1 MAAGPSTLPSSTTVP
16 HVPLPPLEP
25 TGRIWRRDLALNAW
39 VWTNFVI
46 VFALLAVSVTA
57 IPLLWPSMFDAAK
70 LWPFAGVLGL
80 VSVSAQVL
88 GPPKIGSLRNHLTV
102 LGAPILSSVGIV
114 LFAPHGVV
122 PVAAAAFG
130 GTFTASRIDSRRN
143 LGLHLVAGAVILLL
157 PLLLVELDQ
166 TSKMAII
173 AMAPATVALGVMS
186 ALVLEAVET
195 QGEELERLVRRDP
208 LTGVG
213 NQRLLDERLAY
224 ELERHERT
232 RSPLT
237 LLALDLNGFKEYNA
251 TLGRDAG
258 DRLLQRVA
266 EAVEG
271 GVTAKATVVR
281 TGGDE
286 FRVLLPDTSWDA
298 ADTLLDALRNAVSGA
313 AGDGPAISTGIGMAV
328 YPSDARDPAMLTE
341 IADTRL
347 SLEKSEIKAAREL
360 PDLWEPTVVPA
371 PILESET
378 TEPKLDTIG
387 GFTQVSR
394 TAIAVNPTVWLA
406 TGLMYALYT
415 VLVAASFVL
424 FSWPGLPGVLFCA
437 AMAIVSTTILLR
449 EPPQMDAWLN
459 QVVVATP
466 YAGSLLYAVIAP
478 DLIGGILGPIAF
490 AGPLVAVRLVD
501 RRQIITHFAVA
512 SAALGAFFLTGAL
525 PLPVELAPVPV
536 GLGLLLTAVVIW
548 SVGLSDMLHLECADA
563 QCEELDQLVRRDPI
577 TGLGNRR
584 FYAEQL
590 DHELRRSGRT
600 RRPFSLIAVDLDE
613 FGSIDDRNGPGAGD
627 DLLRRV
633 AAALGEVI
641 GDRGTLAR
649 RGGDQFCVILGDTSA
664 EQAVPVANALRVA
677 VAKLGTPTDPVAAGV
692 GVATYPTDAADT
704 EVLRHVAE
712 WRIREDKQ
720 RRRGLPGGRRAGDP
734 PLPVAD
740 PAVSAEALQV
750 FGRPPEIDGRA
761 LKRRGIRRRSA

>member
-1 MAAGPSTLPSSTTVP
+1 M
-16 HVPLPPLEP
+16 PLPPLEP

-57 IPLLWPSMFDAAK
+57 IPLLWPSTFDAAR
-70 LWPFAGVLGL
+70 LWPFAAALAA
-80 VSVSAQVL
+80 VSASAQLL
-88 GPPKIGSLRNHLTV
+88 GPPKVGSVRHHLTV
-102 LGAPILSSVGIV
+102 LSPPVLTSVGIV

-130 GTFTASRIDSRRN
+130 GTFAASRIDNRR
-143 LGLHLVAGAVILLL
+143 HLAVHLLVGAGILLL
-157 PLLLVELDQ
+157 PLVLVDLDQ
-166 TSKMAII
+166 TTKMAIF
-173 AMAPATVALGVMS
+173 AMAPATIALGVMS
-186 ALVLEAVET
+186 ALVLEAAET
-195 QGEELERLVRRDP
+195 QGAELERLVRRDP

-213 NQRLLDERLAY
+213 NQRHLDERIAY
-224 ELERHERT
+224 ELERYERT
-232 RSPLT
+232 REPFT
-237 LLALDLNGFKEYNA
+237 LIALDLNGFKEYNA

-266 EAVEG
+266 EALEASV
-271 GVTAKATVVR
+271 VSRATVVR

-286 FRVLLPDTSWDA
+286 FRILLPHTSWDV
-298 ADTLLDALRNAVSGA
+298 ADTLLDELRAAVVRA
-313 AGDGPAISTGIGMAV
+313 AGDDSAITTGIGVAV
-328 YPSDARDPAMLTE
+328 FPSDASDPGLLIE

-347 SLEKSEIKAAREL
+347 SLEKSEMRAAREQ
-360 PDLWEPTVVPA
+360 PDLWEPSVVPA

-394 TAIAVNPTVWLA
+394 QAIAINPAVWRV
-406 TGLMYALYT
+406 TGLMYGVYT
-415 VLVAASFVL
+415 VLIAASFVL
-424 FSWPGLPGVLFCA
+424 FSWPGLPGVLFCV
-437 AMAIVSTTILLR
+437 AMAVVTATILLR
-449 EPPQMDAWLN
+449 EPPAMDAWLN
-459 QVVVATP
+459 QVVVATT

-478 DLIGGILGPIAF
+478 ELAGGILGPIAF
-490 AGPLVAVRLVD
+490 AGPLAAVRLVD
-501 RRQIITHFAVA
+501 RRQIIAHFLVA
-512 SAALGAFFLTGAL
+512 SAALGVFFLSGAL
-525 PLPVELAPVPV
+525 PFSPVELAPIPL

-563 QCEELDQLVRRDPI
+563 QCEELDHLVRRDPV

-584 FYAEQL
+584 FYGEQL
-590 DHELRRSGRT
+590 DHDLRRAGRT

-613 FGSIDDRNGPGAGD
+613 FGSVDDRHGPGAGD
-627 DLLRRV
+627 ALLRRV
-633 AAALGEVI
+633 ATAVTEVI
-641 GDRGTLAR
+641 DGRGTVVR

-664 EQAVPVANALRVA
+664 EQALPIANALRVA
-677 VAKLGTPTDPVAAGV
+677 VTKLGTAADPVAAGV
-692 GVATYPTDAADT
+692 GIATFPTDAADT

-734 PLPVAD
+734 PLPIAD

-750 FGRPPEIDGRA
+750 FSRPAEVDGRA